1 MQLTTQQMLVLEQ
14 TQRLYDGV
22 DRTGEHLDNKAAT
35 VLQAGSL
42 IIALTGATTLPAVIA
57 ANSSPWTL
65 AALAGSFLLF
75 ITMVA
80 CAIFAWRPN
89 THEQPGRADW
99 DSFFDEYISRE
110 RDEAYNQVLS
120 NLMGAIQV
128 NQAGNKRKARYV
140 TAAAWLLALQVA
152 GILVLAVAGAL
163 LA

>member
-1 MQLTTQQMLVLEQ
+1 MQLTTQQELVLEQ

-35 VLQAGSL
+35 ILQAGSL

-57 ANSSPWTL
+57 ANASLWTL
-65 AALAGSFLLF
+65 AAVAGSFLLF
-75 ITMVA
+75 IAMVA
-80 CAIFAWRPN
+80 CAIFAWRPD
-89 THEQPGRADW
+89 THEQAGRADW

-152 GILVLAVAGAL
+152 GILVLAVGGAL
-163 LA
+163 L